1 MYVHIGRR
9 APQVSAVGTS
19 LMALA
24 VGAWLAWHYDPTWF
38 NRAGSLVIVSGVL
51 LAVSRFHGWV
61 HAEQM
66 KHLQENFDT
75 IVDTM
80 MCGSVNTP
88 QDLTPEAQQRI
99 ESVFLEQVQRK
110 LAENYAAV
118 KDELR
123 AWEVLLVVAGTLIN
137 GFGDWSITTLK
148 RLIA

>member
-1 MYVHIGRR
+1 
-9 APQVSAVGTS
+9 
-19 LMALA
+19 MALA
-24 VGAWLAWHYDPTWF
+24 VGAWLAWYYDPTWF

-66 KHLQENFDT
+66 KHLQENFDA

-80 MCGSVNTP
+80 VWGSVNNS
-88 QDLTPEAQQRI
+88 QNLTPEVKQRT
-99 ESVFLEQVQRK
+99 ESVFREQVQHR
-110 LAENYAAV
+110 LAENYAAA

-148 RLIA
+148 RLLA